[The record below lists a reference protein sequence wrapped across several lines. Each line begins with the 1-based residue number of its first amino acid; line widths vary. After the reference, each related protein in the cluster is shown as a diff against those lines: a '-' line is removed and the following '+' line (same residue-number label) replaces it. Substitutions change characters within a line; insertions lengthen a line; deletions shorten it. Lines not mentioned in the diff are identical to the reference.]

1 MVAIGHVGVIGAGLA
16 GLAAAVAAAGAGMR
30 VDVFEAQCKPSEPLA
45 HIEIVPNLMRD
56 LVTLG
61 VGEACVRR
69 GFPYHGLAVL
79 DGDGR
84 ALFEIATPRL
94 AGPQFPPCLGMVYGE
109 LLGLLRDV
117 AVARGVRLHFG
128 SAVRDASEAGAIVT
142 ADGRRHGVDLAVIA
156 SGDTLPSIAAHPA
169 HRLAADTLPQQWC
182 HALLPRPVSLAQAAW
197 VIGTGSTKAMLVPV
211 DTKRAGM
218 AVLRPA
224 GAASTADAMRAAL
237 AAEGAFLQAL
247 GARWKDG
254 TPTLVRPVRSALL
267 HGPWHTQ
274 GVLRI
279 GHSAH
284 ILPPHFGQSA
294 AQAIEDA
301 VVLGD
306 LLRAGPSRDTLL
318 AGFMSRRGDRAR
330 QVHAIATQ
338 AARWDLRPEAST
350 DLPGLAAQLAPLVA
364 QPA

>member
-1 MVAIGHVGVIGAGLA
+1 MAAIGHVGVIGAGLA
-16 GLAAAVAAAGAGMR
+16 GLAAALAAAGAGIR
-30 VDVFEAQCKPSEPLA
+30 VDVFETESAPSEQLA

-94 AGPQFPPCLGMVYGE
+94 AGTRFPACLGMVYGD
-109 LLGLLRDV
+109 LLGLLRDA
-117 AVARGVRLHFG
+117 AVARGARLHVG
-128 SAVRDASEAGAIVT
+128 STVCDAGDAGAIVT

-156 SGDTLPSIAAHPA
+156 TGDTLPSIASQPA

-182 HALLPRPVSLAQAAW
+182 HALLPRPVALQQAAW

-211 DTKRAGM
+211 DTKRAGI

-224 GAASTADAMRAAL
+224 GASSTAAAMRATL
-237 AAEGAFLQAL
+237 SAEGSLLQGL
-247 GARWKDG
+247 GTQWKDG

-267 HGPWHTQ
+267 HGPWHAH

-294 AQAIEDA
+294 AQAVEDA

-306 LLRAGPSRDTLL
+306 LLRARSSRDALL
-318 AGFMSRRGDRAR
+318 EGFMARRGERAR

-338 AARWDLRPEAST
+338 AARWDLRPEAAT
-350 DLPGLAAQLAPLVA
+350 DLPALAEQLAPLVA
-364 QPA
+364 TPA